1 MTFQI
6 ELPEQ
11 TMKRT
16 RFVRL
21 LIQLLMLA
29 VLSSSSCVTET
40 VTTPLRNQTEKP
52 QGFFGRL
59 ADQITE
65 RECNVVRFTCPYGLG
80 PADEPCECTDP
91 KGVVLRG
98 TTIK

>member
-6 ELPEQ
+6 EPPEH

-16 RFVRL
+16 RFDRF

-29 VLSSSSCVTET
+29 VLSTSSCVTET
-40 VTTPLRNQTEKP
+40 VTTPMRNQTEKP

-59 ADQITE
+59 ADAITE

-80 PADEPCECTDP
+80 PADEPCECVDP
-91 KGVVLRG
+91 KGVVLKG